1 MDEIQQRIERG
12 DSITISMAL
21 ESLRPGAAWAVSD
34 NVYSGLEWRDD
45 VHEKPTEQEVIDEVE
60 RLKLLKEQLQ
70 YRQYRKKEYPSIE
83 ECVHALL
90 DGDLDEL
97 QARRQAVKE
106 KYPKRLY

>member
-21 ESLRPGAAWAVSD
+21 ESLRPGAAFAVSD

-45 VHEKPTEQEVIDEVE
+45 VHEKPTEQEIIDEIE
-60 RLKLLKEQLQ
+60 RLTILQ
-70 YRQYRKKEYPSIE
+70 ARLRYRSQRKKEYPSIE
-83 ECVHALL
+83 ECVHAIL

>member
-1 MDEIQQRIERG
+1 MDKIQQRIENG
-12 DSITISMAL
+12 ESVTIGLAI
-21 ESLRPGAAWAVSD
+21 ESLRPGAMWAVSD

-45 VHEKPTEQEVIDEVE
+45 VHEKPTEQEVLDEVE
-60 RLKLLKEQLQ
+60 RLKLVRQGIQ
-70 YRQYRKKEYPSIE
+70 YRLDRKKEYPSIE